1 MNVKFDFSKLG
12 KEGVDKIKALLQ
24 EYNVLPAAV
33 VAPANTTPVVPVA
46 PAPAKFGEGKLK
58 DGTVVKWEGEGMIAQ
73 GFPVMVIDPANPTAF
88 LPAPDGD
95 LEFEDGTIVTVKDGK
110 VESVKPAAA
119 PPAPVMAPEM
129 QAAMK
134 KLETELQDVN
144 QKFEAVKKEKETSE
158 ATLKKELDAN
168 KASLEKVQK
177 DLTDTL
183 EMFKKVMETPVA
195 DPVNIPAKPIIKS
208 GIGSKVK
215 S

>member
-1 MNVKFDFSKLG
+1 MDVKLDFSKLG

-33 VAPANTTPVVPVA
+33 VAPVTPAPVTPA
-46 PAPAKFGEGKLK
+46 ATPAPAKFGEGKLK
-58 DGTVVKWEGEGMIAQ
+58 DGTIVKWEGEGMIAQ

-110 VESVKPAAA
+110 VESVKPAA

-195 DPVNIPAKPIIKS
+195 DPVNVPAKPIIKS